1 MFRFAQPIYFYLLL
15 VIPVLVVLYL
25 YFSRVRRKN
34 MEKYGQLSI
43 ISLLAPNV
51 SHKRLN
57 LKFILFCISYALV
70 ILALARPQFGSRI
83 KEVKNK
89 GVEIVVAL
97 DVSNSMLAD
106 DFHPNRLSTAKLAI
120 SRLVDKLRDDRMG
133 LVVFAGDAYTQLP
146 ITSDYEAARMF
157 FSTINPNMVPQQGTA
172 LGKAIDLSV
181 KSFSSTTKSSRVL
194 IVISDGENHEDDPMA
209 AAEEAKKSGIK
220 IYTVGVGNPTGAPI
234 PVDGGFLKDKD
245 GNIVTTRLNEKMLQQ
260 ISALTGGKYI
270 RATGSNFGL
279 SDILNDVRNMDK
291 AEMKSFVYEDY
302 DDQFQVL
309 LVLALFVLLLD
320 SIIVQTKNIWLSKV
334 DIFKS
339 K

>member
-34 MEKYGQLSI
+34 MEKYGQLPI